1 MYQPD
6 DYGTSHRKRCKHLLP
21 LVMVSAV
28 QREIAGILN
37 RAFHCVW
44 RECMDPAA
52 AGDASIDGSLMEALR
67 NKNTH
72 AASLGRLYKQ
82 ASLFY
87 PLFASVSSLTCR

>member
-1 MYQPD
+1 
-6 DYGTSHRKRCKHLLP
+6 
-21 LVMVSAV
+21 
-28 QREIAGILN
+28 
-37 RAFHCVW
+37 
-44 RECMDPAA
+44 MDPAA